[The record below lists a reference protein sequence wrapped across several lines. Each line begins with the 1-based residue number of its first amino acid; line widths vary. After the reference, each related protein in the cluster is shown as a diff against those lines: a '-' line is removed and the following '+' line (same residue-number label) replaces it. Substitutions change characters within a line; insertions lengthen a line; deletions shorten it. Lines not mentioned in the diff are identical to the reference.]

1 MSPPV
6 LETVLQKVLEHNLYN
21 MGRPATHTTAQFLDA
36 ATTLFAEGG
45 ARAVTMAATAK
56 AVGAPNG
63 SIYHRFPDRPALL
76 ARLWLRTLR
85 DFQDGYTAALGEAT
99 TVDSAVEAATS
110 VVHWCRKNP
119 EGARVLDAGKHAFGP
134 ADWSAEAAADVAA
147 AEQELRDT
155 LKRATLTL
163 PPLAGCT
170 DEDVVLALVEIPRAV
185 VHRYLSSGRTPPPK
199 AATLVE
205 RTVRKLLRP

>member
-1 MSPPV
+1 
-6 LETVLQKVLEHNLYN
+6 

-36 ATTLFAEGG
+36 AAALFAAGG

-56 AVGAPNG
+56 ATGAPNG

-85 DFQDGYTAALGEAT
+85 GFQDTFTAALGDAT
-99 TVDSAVEAATS
+99 DVEAAVAAAAS
-110 VVHWCRKNP
+110 VVHWCRKHP
-119 EGARVLDAGKHAFGP
+119 DGARVLDAGKQAFGP
-134 ADWSAEAAADVAA
+134 ADWSAETVTALAE
-147 AEQELRDT
+147 AEQELHDV
-155 LKRATLTL
+155 LKRATLNL
-163 PPLAGCT
+163 PPLTGAT
-170 DEDVVLALVEIPRAV
+170 DEEVVLALVEIPRAV
-185 VHRYLSSGRTPPPK
+185 VHRYLSTGRTPPPK

>member
-1 MSPPV
+1 
-6 LETVLQKVLEHNLYN
+6 

-56 AVGAPNG
+56 AAGAPNG

-76 ARLWLRTLR
+76 AELWLRTLR
-85 DFQDGYTAALGEAT
+85 DFQDLFAATLGDAAS
-99 TVDSAVEAATS
+99 VDAAVEAATS
-110 VVHWCRKNP
+110 VVRWCRKHP
-119 EGARVLDAGKHAFGP
+119 EGARVLDAGKQAFGP
-134 ADWSAEAAADVAA
+134 ADWAPAAVAA
-147 AEQELRDT
+147 VTAAEEELR
-155 LKRATLTL
+155 KVVKHATTTL
-163 PPLAGCT
+163 PPLTGCT

-185 VHRYLSSGRTPPPK
+185 VHRYLSTGRTPPPK
-199 AATLVE
+199 AADLVE

>member
-1 MSPPV
+1 
-6 LETVLQKVLEHNLYN
+6 

-56 AVGAPNG
+56 AAGAPNG

-76 ARLWLRTLR
+76 AELWLRTLR
-85 DFQDGYTAALGEAT
+85 DFQDLFAATLGDAAS
-99 TVDSAVEAATS
+99 VDAAVEAATS
-110 VVHWCRKNP
+110 VVRWCRKHP
-119 EGARVLDAGKHAFGP
+119 KGARVLDAGKQAFGP
-134 ADWSAEAAADVAA
+134 ADWAPAAVAA
-147 AEQELRDT
+147 VTAAEEELR
-155 LKRATLTL
+155 KVVKHATTTL
-163 PPLAGCT
+163 PPLTGCT

-185 VHRYLSSGRTPPPK
+185 VHRYLSTGRTPPPK
-199 AATLVE
+199 AADLVE

>member
-1 MSPPV
+1 
-6 LETVLQKVLEHNLYN
+6 

-56 AVGAPNG
+56 AAGAPNG

-76 ARLWLRTLR
+76 AELWLRTLR
-85 DFQDGYTAALGEAT
+85 DFQDLFAATLGDAAS
-99 TVDSAVEAATS
+99 VDAAVEAATS
-110 VVHWCRKNP
+110 VVRWCRKHP
-119 EGARVLDAGKHAFGP
+119 EGARVLDAGKQAFGP
-134 ADWSAEAAADVAA
+134 ADWAPAALAAVTA
-147 AEQELRDT
+147 AEEELR
-155 LKRATLTL
+155 KVVKQATTTL
-163 PPLAGCT
+163 PPLTGCT

-185 VHRYLSSGRTPPPK
+185 VHRYLSTDRTPPPK
-199 AATLVE
+199 AADLVE